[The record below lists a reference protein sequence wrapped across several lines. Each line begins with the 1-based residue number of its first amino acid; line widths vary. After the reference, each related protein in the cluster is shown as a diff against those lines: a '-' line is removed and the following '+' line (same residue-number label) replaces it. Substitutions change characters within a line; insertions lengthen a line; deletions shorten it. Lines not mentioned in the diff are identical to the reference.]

1 MKTIS
6 IKYNPYK
13 VTTEILV
20 DGVKP
25 KPNSS
30 LQVNGK
36 RLQEWVDS
44 LPNILLDEYRDA
56 NVKVE
61 FKGMDSDYQ
70 DIVAAFDA
78 NKDKINA
85 TFEFKNVGDINN
97 AEKEINRIFG
107 EIKNGPVAELR
118 NSEILNAFEKARNS
132 KFELNVVATMSSGK
146 STLINA
152 LLGRQLMPAA
162 NEATTATIVKIIDTD
177 QDNFTAVAYDK
188 GGHEVTRIE
197 NVTLEDMKNLNDDY
211 KVSAVDIYGKIPF
224 VKSVGMKL
232 VLVDTPGPNNSRD
245 KNHEAMTYRM
255 IKDSDKSLVL
265 FVMNGQQLGIND
277 EKILLDYICDQ
288 MKEGGKQ
295 GRERFIFAVNRVDA
309 YSPKN
314 EGMDCVERA
323 LKNVKSG
330 LEERGIQNPNIFP
343 VSALSALEYRIED
356 DEPTALNTFITRS
369 KKYDAL
375 KFNTYYHYS
384 NLPQGARKNIDAL
397 LEKVDD
403 MEKVEIYSGII
414 SIEQAIAQYVNK
426 YARVTKVCDLVSA
439 FQEKLKELST
449 VAHYK
454 EEIRKDKTKKAE
466 LDKKI
471 AEIKAKINSAESAKN
486 RSKAID
492 DVDLKPAVEAKVTAY
507 INSLNNKLTKMM
519 AGRSNKVEKRIAV
532 VQCQT
537 LEKECMALSAQIKVQ
552 VEVILKDAYKAT
564 VTKIIEEYKKYL
576 AELNLGGTAGSLDFK
591 PVNLVSSSLADLS
604 SIIRNNTET
613 EDESY
618 TVRDSRTVKREGGF
632 FRKAASFLSFGLVD
646 DYTMETEYFD
656 RKVEK
661 YVDYVDMNEV
671 ASDYII
677 PFQRNLNNIRSST
690 IDHVVGETKRLK
702 DHLKKELDKIDKV
715 LNDKLSDL
723 TRTEADS
730 KAKKEEIE
738 QKERNLRWMEKIQK
752 EVNNIIDY

>member
-70 DIVAAFDA
+70 DIVAAFDT

-132 KFELNVVATMSSGK
+132 KFEVNVVATMSSGK

-454 EEIRKDKTKKAE
+454 EEIIKDKTKKAE

>member
-132 KFELNVVATMSSGK
+132 KFEVNVVATMSSGK